1 MIRSSRAFDAN
12 ERVEHYQKAVM
23 QVQQNALLFKGF
35 LGPTVKDKPE
45 LTSVG
50 HRAARAAGVIVDAA
64 GKLRCPPGTPN
75 ANQFTDMQ
83 MSNCMTPSAS
93 TAARAASE
101 ALSSLLP
108 GKNSPELVAEFR
120 ALGVDISDTVK
131 KDKRRLTPEQKRIV
145 ETLAWNVSYWATQFG
160 DFGDVGNLINNIT
173 GGANDSDTS
182 GGLTMLTSIYVVG
195 GLSSVKLT
203 LQKAKEKWDKTQE
216 QVEKYQKAFVERM
229 DRLGVKAGKLSQKMQ
244 DSFDDVMKSIEERIR
259 GIKVNAPTPVDR
271 AVGKLDDASGLAQL
285 PKADHATSAQIRAFN
300 AEMLAKAPR
309 WGKTTDDDI
318 KEIND
323 SGRYKIADLLTL
335 EERQTQRRAKM
346 SEKISNLRRLIESG
360 VQADENGRPLSM
372 DIDPK
377 THEFILTH
385 TDDEVIAA
393 IEQTALTIARA
404 RKPEASVWGK
414 GQHLEAYL
422 TNGYVPT
429 QQASNKKDSD
439 AKVGEGMESLLGTRG
454 QYEAS
459 VGAEGG
465 VRPIYGFSRFTF
477 WDDELKRI
485 TDEKNAKRGT
495 ETYSTDHYLTI
506 GGKGE
511 SGVGD
516 YAGAFAGDGIGY
528 GDMEFVLHA
537 EVADR
542 TVTHH
547 NDSILAQARG
557 TAAVGAPDEEL
568 VEAYAGHL
576 TDSAMDDNINRL
588 LRTHVTQD
596 FVNWNKGSGNNEE
609 NLNPNGQY
617 TEAQILGGF
626 TAQDIKEIKFDAR
639 RLFPAYKSNT
649 NPDGVDGVELIQKIE
664 DQHLSTEQLLAA
676 GFTMGEIEV
685 ARTKISGWKIKNANG
700 ATGAKAS
707 NLGEPKVDGLIS
719 AMEMERITSVVNEK
733 APNAKLIFGSGDGLD
748 LANPTT
754 YVGGKVG
761 DRITDIWGQR
771 VREQLLEDV
780 QKAIR
785 QASEPAPNLGTQG
798 GVA

>member
-83 MSNCMTPSAS
+83 MSNCMTPSAE
-93 TAARAASE
+93 TMANAVAQAA
-101 ALSSLLP
+101 SSLLP
-108 GKNSPELVAEFR
+108 NKNSPELIAEFR
-120 ALGVDISDTVK
+120 ALGIDIGEAVK
-131 KDKRRLTPEQKRIV
+131 RDKRKLTPEQKTIV
-145 ETLAWNVSYWATQFG
+145 ETLAWNVGYWATQFG
-160 DFGDVGNLINNIT
+160 DFGVIGDFVNNLT
-173 GGANDSDTS
+173 GGANDSDTA
-182 GGLTMLTSIYVVG
+182 GGISLLTSIYIAG
-195 GLSSVKLT
+195 GLSTVKLT

-216 QVEKYQKAFVERM
+216 EVEKYQKAFMERM
-229 DRLGVKAGKLSQKMQ
+229 DRLGVKAGQLSQKMQ

-259 GIKVNAPTPVDR
+259 GIKVNAPTPVDH
-271 AVGKLDDASGLAQL
+271 AIGKLDDASGLAEL
-285 PKADHATSAQIRAFN
+285 PKADHATSAQIREFN
-300 AEMLAKAPR
+300 AEVLAKAPK
-309 WGKTTDDDI
+309 WGKTTDEDI

-323 SGRYKIADLLTL
+323 SGLYDLNKLLTL
-335 EERQTQRRAKM
+335 NERQTQRRAKM
-346 SEKISNLRRLIESG
+346 TEKISNLRRMIESG

-372 DIDPK
+372 VIDPK

-404 RKPEASVWGK
+404 RKPETSVWAK
-414 GQHLEAYL
+414 GEQLEAYL
-422 TNGYVPT
+422 TDGYVPT
-429 QQASNKKDSD
+429 LQRAGKQNTEM
-439 AKVGEGMESLLGTRG
+439 KVGESLNSLLGTRG

-459 VGAEGG
+459 VGAGGG
-465 VRPIYGFSRFTF
+465 VRPVYGFSRFTF

-485 TDEKNAKRGT
+485 TEEKNAKKGA
-495 ETYSTDHYLTI
+495 ELYSTEHYLTI
-506 GGKGE
+506 GGKGA
-511 SGVGD
+511 GPVVT
-516 YAGAFAGDGIGY
+516 YPGAFAGDGHGY

-542 TVTHH
+542 TAVHYA
-547 NDSILAQARG
+547 DSIFTQTRG

-576 TDSAMDDNINRL
+576 RDNHMDDNINRL

-596 FVNWNKGSGNNEE
+596 FVNWNKGSANNEE
-609 NLNPNGQY
+609 NLNPTGGY
-617 TEAQILGGF
+617 TESQILGGF

-639 RLFPAYKSNT
+639 RLFPNYKTSV
-649 NPDGVDGVELIQKIE
+649 NPDGVDGTELIQKIE

-685 ARTKISGWKIKNANG
+685 ARTKISKWKIRNANG
-700 ATGAKAS
+700 ATSSGASDVGVA
-707 NLGEPKVDGLIS
+707 EVDGLIS
-719 AMEMERITSVVNEK
+719 AMEMERITSVVGEK
-733 APNAKLIFGSGDGLD
+733 APNAKLIFGSEDGLD

-754 YVGGKVG
+754 YSGGKAG

-771 VREQLLEDV
+771 VRKKLLEDV
-780 QKAIR
+780 QQEIR
-785 QASEPAPNLGTQG
+785 RASEPAPNLGLEG

>member
-83 MSNCMTPSAS
+83 MSNCMTPSAE
-93 TAARAASE
+93 TMANAVAQAA
-101 ALSSLLP
+101 SSLLP
-108 GKNSPELVAEFR
+108 NKNSPELIAEFR
-120 ALGVDISDTVK
+120 ALGVDIDEAVK
-131 KDKRRLTPEQKRIV
+131 RDKRKLDPEQKAII
-145 ETLAWNVSYWATQFG
+145 EKLALNVAYWATQFG
-160 DFGDVGNLINNIT
+160 DFGEIGNLINNLTT
-173 GGANDSDTS
+173 GTNDSDVA
-182 GGLTMLTSIYVVG
+182 GGISLLTSIYITG
-195 GLSSVKLT
+195 GLSTVKLT

-216 QVEKYQKAFVERM
+216 EVEKYQKAFMERM
-229 DRLGVKAGKLSQKMQ
+229 NRLGVKAGQLSQKMQ
-244 DSFDDVMKSIEERIR
+244 DSFDDVMKSIEGRIR

-271 AVGKLDDASGLAQL
+271 AIGKLDDASGLAEL
-285 PKADHATSAQIRAFN
+285 PKADHATSAQIREFN
-300 AEMLAKAPR
+300 AEVLAKAPK
-309 WGKTTDDDI
+309 WGKTTDEDI

-323 SGRYKIADLLTL
+323 SGRYSTQKLLTL

-346 SEKISNLRRLIESG
+346 RERISDLRRMIESG
-360 VQADENGRPLSM
+360 VQSDENGRPLSM
-372 DIDPK
+372 VIDPK
-377 THEFILTH
+377 AHEFILTS

-404 RKPEASVWGK
+404 RKPESSVWGK
-414 GQHLEAYL
+414 GIHLEAYL

-439 AKVGEGMESLLGTRG
+439 AKVGEAMESLLGTRG

-485 TDEKNAKRGT
+485 TEEKNTKKGA
-495 ETYSTDHYLTI
+495 ELYSTDHYLTI
-506 GGKGE
+506 GGKGAG
-511 SGVGD
+511 GVGD
-516 YAGAFAGDGIGY
+516 YAGAFAGDGKGY

-542 TVTHH
+542 TATHH

-576 TDSAMDDNINRL
+576 ANSAMDDNINRL

-596 FVNWNKGSGNNEE
+596 FKNWNKGSGNNEE
-609 NLNPNGQY
+609 NLSEIGQY

-639 RLFPAYKSNT
+639 RLFPAYKSNE
-649 NPDGVDGVELIQKIE
+649 NPDGVDGTELIQKIE

-685 ARTKISGWKIKNANG
+685 ARTKISGWKIKNAKG

-707 NLGEPKVDGLIS
+707 DVGEAKVDGLIS
-719 AMEMERITSVVNEK
+719 AMEMERITSVVGEK
-733 APNAKLIFGSGDGLD
+733 APNAKLIFGSEDGLD

-754 YVGGKVG
+754 YAGGKAG

-771 VREQLLEDV
+771 VREQLLTDV
-780 QKAIR
+780 RTEIR
-785 QASEPAPNLGTQG
+785 RASEPAPNLGTQG